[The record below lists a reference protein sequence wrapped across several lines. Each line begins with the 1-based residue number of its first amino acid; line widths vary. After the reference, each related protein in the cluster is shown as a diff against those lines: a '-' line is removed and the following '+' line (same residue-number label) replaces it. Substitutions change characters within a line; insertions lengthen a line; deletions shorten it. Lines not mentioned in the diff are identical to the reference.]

1 MSMLLT
7 KRLMRSLWRTKLRLF
22 AVTMMVTIGVFAG
35 ISFGMYANVV
45 TDMYEDTYLDDE
57 DGVNLPD
64 IWVKNPGGT
73 WNQTTSENL
82 CQLVEEEFSSSV
94 LELEFCESSPSL

>member
-35 ISFGMYANVV
+35 ITFGMYANVV

-64 IWVKNPGGT
+64 IWIKNPGGT
-73 WNQTTSENL
+73 WNETTSENL
-82 CQLVEEEFSSSV
+82 CK
-94 LELEFCESSPSL
+94 